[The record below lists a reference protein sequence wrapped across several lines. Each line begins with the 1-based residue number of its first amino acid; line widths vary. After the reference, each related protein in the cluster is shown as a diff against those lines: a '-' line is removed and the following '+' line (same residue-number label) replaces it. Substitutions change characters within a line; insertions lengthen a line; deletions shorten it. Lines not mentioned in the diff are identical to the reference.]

1 MNEYDIATVVVVHVG
16 LYTDLKVDPRYI
28 TRQGILGVTNGKL
41 HESNT
46 VLLGRRGDL
55 VSWHLEGKISI
66 KRQTVAK

>member
-1 MNEYDIATVVVVHVG
+1 MNEYDTATIVVVHVG

-46 VLLGRRGDL
+46 VLAVL
-55 VSWHLEGKISI
+55 
-66 KRQTVAK
+66 T